1 MQCNDGC
8 TNYKQEYWEYR
19 QEYWEYWSTDR
30 NTGVQ
35 TGILEYRQEYWSTDR
50 NTGSTLGIQE
60 YEENISGIRE
70 YWGIL
75 GISYKKKLSC

>member
-35 TGILEYRQEYWSTDR
+35 TGILEYRQEYWEYRQEYWEYTGNTGIRRKYFR
-50 NTGSTLGIQE
+50 NTG
-60 YEENISGIRE
+60 
-70 YWGIL
+70 IL
-75 GISYKKKLSC
+75 GNIGNLVQEKT